1 VRRPRVI
8 VADDHP
14 GILYAATSILARA
27 FDVSAS
33 VDGGAAAI
41 DAAVHFHPDA
51 VILDIDMPDVDGFDA
66 AAVIKATRSDARI
79 VFLSSHDDDDFVL
92 AGMRNGA
99 SAFVSKS
106 RMDRDLVPAVF
117 HALVGRA
124 FVPSAGVLPRW
135 ERPIGDQHDLQ
146 LYATDDS
153 LVEGLV
159 AYFET
164 ALAAGDSIVAI
175 ASEPHR
181 DAIHARLKARRIDTA
196 ALVDTGKYAVG
207 DAAAALE
214 GLLLNGAPD
223 ASRFAA
229 SVDPLFERALAAS
242 SGTRPH
248 VTMFG
253 EIAPILCRRG
263 EFDAMIQLERIAD
276 EYAASRPLSILCGYS
291 TECVAEQSVL
301 ASVCAEH
308 STIVPA
314 SLAL

>member
-1 VRRPRVI
+1 FRQEEKHRRAGKLFERTCSSDDGEGGKRVSGAACRESLAVRIYLLTVRRPSVV

-27 FDVSAS
+27 FDVAAS
-33 VDGGAAAI
+33 VDGGAPAI

-51 VILDIDMPDVDGFDA
+51 VVLDIDMPDVDGFDA
-66 AAVIKATRSDARI
+66 AAVTKATQSDARI

-92 AGMRNGA
+92 AGMNSGA

-117 HALVGRA
+117 HALVGRT

-135 ERPIGDQHDLQ
+135 QRPIGDQHDLQ

-159 AYFET
+159 AHFES
-164 ALAAGDSIVAI
+164 ALAAGDSIVSIGSERHRHAI
-175 ASEPHR
+175 
-181 DAIHARLKARRIDTA
+181 DARLKARRIDTA
-196 ALVDTGKYAVG
+196 ALVDSGKYTVG
-207 DAAAALE
+207 DAASALE
-214 GLLLNGAPD
+214 DLLLNGALD

-229 SVDPLFERALAAS
+229 SLDPLFDRALAAS
-242 SGTRPH
+242 SGSRPH

-253 EIAPILCRRG
+253 EIAPI
-263 EFDAMIQLERIAD
+263 
-276 EYAASRPLSILCGYS
+276 
-291 TECVAEQSVL
+291 
-301 ASVCAEH
+301 
-308 STIVPA
+308 
-314 SLAL
+314 

>member
-1 VRRPRVI
+1 VRRPSVV

-27 FDVSAS
+27 FEVAAA
-33 VDGGAAAI
+33 VDGGAPAI
-41 DAAVHFHPDA
+41 DAAAHFHPDA
-51 VILDIDMPDVDGFDA
+51 VVLDIDMPDVDGFEA
-66 AAVIKATRSDARI
+66 AAAIKATRSDACI

-92 AGMRNGA
+92 AGMNNGA

-106 RMDRDLVPAVF
+106 RMERDLVPAVF
-117 HALVGRA
+117 HALVGRS

-135 ERPIGDQHDLQ
+135 QRPIGDQHDLQ

-153 LVEGLV
+153 LVEAAV
-159 AYFET
+159 AHFAS
-164 ALAAGDSIVAI
+164 ALAAGDSIIAI

-181 DAIHARLKARRIDTA
+181 HALHARLKARRIDPA
-196 ALVDTGKYAVG
+196 ALVDSGRYTVG
-207 DAAAALE
+207 DAASALE
-214 GLLLNGAPD
+214 DLLLNGAPD
-223 ASRFAA
+223 AARFAA
-229 SVDPLFERALAAS
+229 ALDPLFERALAAS
-242 SGTRPH
+242 SVARPH

-263 EFDAMIQLERIAD
+263 EFDGMIQLERIAD